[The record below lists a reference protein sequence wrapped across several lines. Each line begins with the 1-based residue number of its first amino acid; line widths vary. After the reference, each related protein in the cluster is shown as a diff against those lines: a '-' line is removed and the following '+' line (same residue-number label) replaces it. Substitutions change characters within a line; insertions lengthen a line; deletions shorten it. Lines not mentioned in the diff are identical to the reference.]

1 MYQLLDLLLEVGSN
15 AGLSHVSLRIPDE
28 SCQTQTK
35 TSTSTSTTSSNS
47 SRYNLIITR
56 LTSPL
61 TVGPRIQERG
71 DRRQKKGKSRQ
82 EGKYRRLKTGESR
95 QGIGERK

>member
-1 MYQLLDLLLEVGSN
+1 MDAFRISIKLVFCDEIISAKVYLTI
-15 AGLSHVSLRIPDE
+15 VSY
-28 SCQTQTK
+28 S
-35 TSTSTSTTSSNS
+35 
-47 SRYNLIITR
+47 TR
-56 LTSPL
+56 LTSPS